1 VPVLRPLGAA
11 RRRALLL
18 VVLMAYKPHWLS
30 VWHARDAL
38 LDGAVVTLELTVF
51 SMVAG
56 TAIAIF
62 LALARRSQ
70 IRIVHTAASAWIET
84 ARNTPCLFQIYMA
97 YFGLG
102 TFGIQ
107 LSSYVAVLLALI
119 FNNAGYMAEIIRGGI
134 NAVPP
139 TQRAAALSLGMNPAQ
154 AYAYVI
160 LPQVG
165 RIIYHPSTNQI
176 MWCLLNTS
184 LGMTVGLQELS
195 GATAFQQS
203 LTFRAFEFFAV
214 TAVIYYVLAKLVM
227 LLARFFGVWVFRE

>member
-1 VPVLRPLGAA
+1 
-11 RRRALLL
+11 
-18 VVLMAYKPHWLS
+18 MAYTPHWPS
-30 VWHARDAL
+30 VWQARDGL
-38 LDGAVVTLELTVF
+38 LDGALVTLELTVV
-51 SMVAG
+51 SMAAG
-56 TAIAIF
+56 TAIAVF
-62 LALARRSQ
+62 LALARRSEN
-70 IRIVHTAASAWIET
+70 RALHGAASVWIET

-102 TFGIQ
+102 SFGIQ
-107 LSSYVAVLLALI
+107 LSSYVAVLVALV

-139 TQRAAALSLGMNPAQ
+139 TQRSAALSLGMNPAQ
-154 AYAYVI
+154 TYAYVI

-165 RIIYHPSTNQI
+165 RLIYYPSTNQV

-214 TAVIYYVLAKLVM
+214 TAVIYYVLAKSVM
-227 LLARFFGVWVFRE
+227 GLARLFGLWLFRE

>member
-1 VPVLRPLGAA
+1 
-11 RRRALLL
+11 
-18 VVLMAYKPHWLS
+18 MA
-30 VWHARDAL
+30 
-38 LDGAVVTLELTVF
+38 
-51 SMVAG
+51 AG

-62 LALARRSQ
+62 IALSRRSQ
-70 IRIVHTAASAWIET
+70 IPSLRGAAVAWIET

-134 NAVPP
+134 NAVPT
-139 TQRAAALSLGMNPAQ
+139 TQRSAALSLGLNPAQ
-154 AYAYVI
+154 TYAYVI
-160 LPQVG
+160 LPQVA
-165 RIIYHPSTNQI
+165 RIIYYPSTNQM

-203 LTFRAFEFFAV
+203 LTFRAFEFFTV
-214 TAVIYYVLAKLVM
+214 TAAIYYVLAKLVM
-227 LLARFFGVWVFRE
+227 LLARICGMRLFRE